1 MRIPLLAFVQLIII
15 LTGIAWA
22 FPCPAADDS
31 SSAVILAYHR
41 IGEDAHP
48 DSNLRAGQFF
58 EQVQELTDGSYTILP
73 LPEIIRALKNG
84 ESLPPH
90 AVAITFEGA
99 YRSAYVNAIPL
110 LLEKNIPFTVFYAA
124 GHADNKDEQH
134 MNWNELRNLKKNP
147 FVTLGILPAS
157 YMHMADASREE
168 LLAQIN
174 KARLRHR
181 DEFSDEAKIFSYP
194 FGEYSLNFKNIIT
207 EQNFDAAFGL
217 HSGSIAASSDFMAL
231 PRFTMTEIY
240 GDLERFRLV
249 ANALPLL
256 AQDIE
261 PADPLL
267 TTSMPA
273 IGFSVSSALASSL
286 ADLSCF
292 ISGQTQPGIE
302 ILGKTRVELRL
313 VEPLAEERIRVN
325 CTMPDQQQTQDPNE
339 PQSWRW
345 FGMLLINKE
354 VEENPNPRP
363 DEPQ

>member
-1 MRIPLLAFVQLIII
+1 MRIPLPAFIHLIVFM
-15 LTGIAWA
+15 TGIVWVS
-22 FPCPAADDS
+22 PCLAANDR

-41 IGEDAHP
+41 IGEDAYP
-48 DSNLRAGQFF
+48 DSNLRTGQFF
-58 EQVQELTDGSYTILP
+58 EQVQELTNGSYTILP
-73 LPEIIRALKNG
+73 LPEIIRALKNA
-84 ESLPPH
+84 EPLPPST
-90 AVAITFEGA
+90 VAITFEGA

-124 GHADNKDEQH
+124 SHADNKDEQH
-134 MNWNELRNLKKNP
+134 MNWNELRALKKHP

-157 YMHMADASREE
+157 YTHMADVPREDI
-168 LLAQIN
+168 LTQIN

-181 DEFSDEAKIFSYP
+181 EEFAGEAKLFSYP
-194 FGEYSLNFKNIIT
+194 FGEYSLHFKNIVS

-256 AQDIE
+256 ALDIE

-273 IGFSVSSALASSL
+273 IGFSVPPALAPNL
-286 ADLSCF
+286 ANLSCF
-292 ISGQTQPGIE
+292 ISGQAQPGIE
-302 ILGKTRVELRL
+302 VLGETRIELRL
-313 VEPLAEERIRVN
+313 AEPLAEERTRVN
-325 CTMPDQQQTQDPNE
+325 CTMPGPQQMQDPNE
-339 PQSWRW
+339 PQNWRW
-345 FGMLLINKE
+345 FGMLLVNKE
-354 VEENPNPRP
+354 VEEDPNPLP
-363 DEPQ
+363 NEPQ